1 MIRHGCSA
9 LLVLSHM
16 RSYSTLLAHLLHEHP
31 KISGWEEQHR
41 SYRTTSD
48 LESLIAGQCNLPGV
62 TVACDNLLHNGYS
75 IGAPVYDDD
84 RVRWVISVRNA
95 RPTLKSMARW
105 GGPKNIYRSG
115 SAAAD
120 YYCGRLRWLM
130 DVGSRLDGRFVL
142 LRSDRLISQPHVAL
156 NGLTDALGLDPP
168 LSATY
173 TPAEST
179 GEASLGDFSR
189 FIRAGTIVRERKY
202 QLDPPLAAV
211 DIRRSNEQR
220 RLLIDTLVARAAVVI

>member
-84 RVRWVISVRNA
+84 R
-95 RPTLKSMARW
+95 
-105 GGPKNIYRSG
+105 
-115 SAAAD
+115 
-120 YYCGRLRWLM
+120 
-130 DVGSRLDGRFVL
+130 
-142 LRSDRLISQPHVAL
+142 
-156 NGLTDALGLDPP
+156 
-168 LSATY
+168 
-173 TPAEST
+173 
-179 GEASLGDFSR
+179 
-189 FIRAGTIVRERKY
+189 
-202 QLDPPLAAV
+202 
-211 DIRRSNEQR
+211 
-220 RLLIDTLVARAAVVI
+220 